1 MGAMAGVGEGA
12 EARARGRLGLLLMQ
26 ERCAPTVLRLALH
39 DALTFDATT
48 RIGGPNGS
56 IRMEREQGH
65 AGNEG
70 LQAMVDRLEGLRK
83 DLGGEMSFAD
93 LLHLGA
99 AVAAEMIGG
108 GRVAFRS
115 GRKDKRACPPRG
127 RLPDSDSPGSLEA
140 VGRRAGLSIR
150 QTVALAG
157 YHPFAGAWGQAEAFE
172 KEWKSAPSCMGNT
185 VYKEILKGGD
195 GLPTA
200 LSSLAQDPA
209 LKGLVEE
216 FALDEGAWLRSYGE
230 ALSAASELGLAPEEK
245 SASGAAFGDQLCELL
260 DWAVPSEFSQ
270 KIAATGAVGGL
281 VAISLYALR
290 RRRAT
295 RLG

>member
-1 MGAMAGVGEGA
+1 
-12 EARARGRLGLLLMQ
+12 
-26 ERCAPTVLRLALH
+26 
-39 DALTFDATT
+39 
-48 RIGGPNGS
+48 
-56 IRMEREQGH
+56 MEREQGH

-83 DLGGEMSFAD
+83 DLGGDMSFAD

-108 GRVAFRS
+108 GRVAFRP
-115 GRKDKRACPPRG
+115 GRKDKKACPPRG
-127 RLPDSDSPGSLEA
+127 RLPDSGSIGSLEV

-150 QTVALAG
+150 HTVALAG

-172 KEWKSAPSCMGNT
+172 KEWKSVPSCMGNA
-185 VYKEILKGGD
+185 VYKEILKGG
-195 GLPTA
+195 GSLPAA
-200 LSSLAQDPA
+200 LSSLALDPA
-209 LKGLVEE
+209 LKAIVEE

-230 ALSAASELGLAPEEK
+230 ALAAASELGLAPGEK
-245 SASGAAFGDQLCELL
+245 SASGAALGGQTLGELL
-260 DWAVPSEFSQ
+260 DWAGVTSESSR
-270 KIAATGAVGGL
+270 KIAVTGAVGGL

-290 RRRAT
+290 RRRAA